1 MIIAAHSTLRSHPVN
16 DDEVLASYVL
26 PCDARVHLTASLIF
40 AQSVNRADPKSHKS
54 YSRQKHACRTMRT
67 RWKMWIQASELFFSF
82 FSSLGGM
89 IKTRAVTED
98 ARCRVFQGR
107 ELGKPRG
114 QVTCLRSGACEECPG
129 LGSRV
134 GRRRGQLH
142 HRARL
147 LRALLSSYSNLRH
160 ATSTIPAKDMR
171 NFIKI
176 IYCFSARSQVL

>member
-1 MIIAAHSTLRSHPVN
+1 MCNLSTAPIPSPTKATPGKN
-16 DDEVLASYVL
+16 MLAGPYAL
-26 PCDARVHLTASLIF
+26 DGRCGFRKA
-40 AQSVNRADPKSHKS
+40 N
-54 YSRQKHACRTMRT
+54 Y
-67 RWKMWIQASELFFSF
+67 FFSF
-82 FSSLGGM
+82 FSSLGGK